1 MWNWEQKDWPNFT
14 YDQAALAGLELEF
27 IKNASECY
35 GVFKHISEQDKEQIK
50 IEIISEEAL
59 KTSEIEGEFLDRD
72 SLQSSICKQF
82 GLRTDQRRIPAAEQ
96 GISEMMVSVYRNF
109 DNALDH
115 ETLFS
120 WHRMLMKGRT
130 GSEDIGAYRTHG
142 EPMRIVSGSIHD
154 PEVHFE
160 APPAN
165 QLANEMNRFILWF
178 NQTAPNSKNSL
189 PALTRAGI
197 AHLYFESI
205 HPFEDGNGRIGRAI
219 SEQALAQNLG
229 YPSLIAL
236 AYTIERNKKAY
247 YSALEKNGRTNEISD
262 WLNYFAQTILEAQNN
277 TQKRIEFILEKDKL
291 FRRLQ
296 GRLNNRQE
304 KVLIR
309 MFREG
314 IDGFKGGLSVA
325 NYITISKATRPTATR
340 DLRDL
345 VNKRALVKTGQLKST
360 RYHLNIDSTLQI

>member
-14 YDQAALAGLELEF
+14 YDQAALADLELEF
-27 IKNASECY
+27 IKQTSECY
-35 GVFKHISEQDKEQIK
+35 GVFKHVSDEDKEQIK

-82 GLRTDQRRIPAAEQ
+82 GLRTDQRRISAAEQ
-96 GISEMMVSVYRNF
+96 GVSEMMVSVYRNF
-109 DNALDH
+109 DNSLDH

-120 WHRMLMKGRT
+120 WHRMLMKGRV
-130 GSEDIGAYRTHG
+130 GLIDIGVYRTHDD
-142 EPMRIVSGSIHD
+142 PMRIVSGAIHE
-154 PEVHFE
+154 PKVHFQ
-160 APPAN
+160 APPSD
-165 QLANEMNRFILWF
+165 QIPDEMGRFIQWF
-178 NQTAPNSKNSL
+178 NQTAPTAKNPL

-197 AHLYFESI
+197 AHLYFECI

-219 SEQALAQNLG
+219 SEQAIAQNLG

-247 YSALEKNGRTNEISD
+247 YNTLEENSRTNKITD
-262 WLNYFAQTILEAQNN
+262 WLVYFGETILNAQKN
-277 TQKRIEFILEKDKL
+277 TQKRIEFILAKDKL
-291 FRRLQ
+291 FRRLHGQ
-296 GRLNNRQE
+296 LNERQE
-304 KVLIR
+304 KVLNR

-325 NYITISKATRPTATR
+325 NYISVTKTTRPTATR

-345 VNKRALVKTGQLKST
+345 VNKQVLLKTGQLKST
-360 RYHLNIDSTLQI
+360 RYHLNIGNEI

>member
-14 YDQAALAGLELEF
+14 YDQAALADLELEF
-27 IKNASECY
+27 IKIASECF
-35 GVFKHISEQDKEQIK
+35 GVFKHISDEDKEQIK

-72 SLQSSICKQF
+72 SVQSSISKQF
-82 GLRTDQRRIPAAEQ
+82 GLRTDQRRISAAEQ
-96 GISEMMVSVYRNF
+96 GIAEMMVLLYRNF

-120 WHRMLMKGRT
+120 WHRMLMKGRI
-130 GSEDIGAYRTHG
+130 SIEDIGAYRTHDD
-142 EPMRIVSGSIHD
+142 PMRIVSGAIHD
-154 PEVHFE
+154 PKIHFQ
-160 APPAN
+160 APPSV
-165 QLANEMNRFILWF
+165 QITDEMDQFVLWF
-178 NQTAPNSKNSL
+178 NQSAPDEKNML

-247 YSALEKNGRTNEISD
+247 YTALEENSKSNEITE
-262 WLNYFAQTILEAQNN
+262 WLVYFGQTILDAQII
-277 TQKRIEFILEKDKL
+277 TQKRIEFILTKDKL

-296 GRLNNRQE
+296 GQLNERQE
-304 KVLIR
+304 KVLNR

-314 IDGFKGGLSVA
+314 IDGFKGGLSVS
-325 NYITISKATRPTATR
+325 NYIAITKTTRPTATR

-345 VNKRALVKTGQLKST
+345 VNKEALLKIGQLKST
-360 RYHLNIDSTLQI
+360 RYHLNLTDR